1 MILLIQTTTEKFE
14 FIAKVLHKIK
24 VCNLKNVFFE
34 EKGPKVKNLTTLN
47 FMTTLYY
54 FALNIET
61 GWYTRVVKP
70 ILKSKNVND
79 IC

>member
-24 VCNLKNVFFE
+24 VCNLKNV
-34 EKGPKVKNLTTLN
+34 KNLTTLN
-47 FMTTLYY
+47 FMTTFYY

-61 GWYTRVVKP
+61 G
-70 ILKSKNVND
+70 
-79 IC
+79 

>member
-34 EKGPKVKNLTTLN
+34 EKDPKVKNLTTLN
-47 FMTTLYY
+47 FMTTFYY

-61 GWYTRVVKP
+61 G
-70 ILKSKNVND
+70 
-79 IC
+79 